1 MHPRRL
7 LDQHGLAARK
17 RFGQNFLLETAAA
30 QRIAEATVAGE
41 RGLPVLEIGPGT
53 GMLTAALL
61 EAEAT
66 VTAVEIDRGLVSIL
80 RERED
85 LSAAEIVESDILT
98 YDLRAFAGRAQHWAA
113 CGNLPYYITT
123 PILFALLECEP
134 QPARIVAMIQ
144 REVADRLTAGPG
156 SAAYG
161 ALSVVVAYRARASRL
176 MTLRPTAFYPRPQV
190 DSTVVVLERYTE
202 PPVCPRDPGAMLRL
216 IRAAFAYRRKTLAN
230 ALELGDPST
239 PRARTAAALAAIG
252 KPPEARGESLSLDDF
267 SRLADNLT

>member
-7 LDQHGLAARK
+7 LDEHGLAARK
-17 RFGQNFLLETAAA
+17 RYGQNFLLDTTAA
-30 QRIAEATVAGE
+30 QRIAQATVAGE
-41 RGLPVLEIGPGT
+41 HGLPVLEIGPGT
-53 GMLTAALL
+53 GTLTSALLAAGAAL
-61 EAEAT
+61 
-66 VTAVEIDRGLVSIL
+66 TAVEIDRGLVGIL

-98 YDLRAFAGRAQHWAA
+98 YDLQAFAGRAPRWAA

-123 PILFALLECEP
+123 PILFALLECDP
-134 QPARIVAMIQ
+134 QPGRIVAMVQ

-156 SAAYG
+156 SDAYG
-161 ALSVVVAYRARASRL
+161 ALSVVVAYRARTSRL
-176 MTLRPTAFYPRPQV
+176 LTLRPAAFYPRPQV
-190 DSTVVVLERYTE
+190 DSTVVVLERHAE
-202 PPVCPRDPGAMLRL
+202 PPVHPRDPGAMLRL
-216 IRAAFAYRRKTLAN
+216 VRAAFAYRRKTLAN
-230 ALELGDPST
+230 ALELGDPSI

>member
-7 LDQHGLAARK
+7 LDEHGLAARK
-17 RFGQNFLLETAAA
+17 RYGQNFLLDTTAA
-30 QRIAEATVAGE
+30 QRIAQATVAGE
-41 RGLPVLEIGPGT
+41 HGLPVLEIGPGT
-53 GMLTAALL
+53 GTLTAALL
-61 EAEAT
+61 ESGGRL
-66 VTAVEIDRGLVSIL
+66 TAVEIDRGLVSIL

-85 LSAAEIVESDILT
+85 LSTAEIVESDILT
-98 YDLRAFAGRAQHWAA
+98 YDLRAFAERAQRWAA

-134 QPARIVAMIQ
+134 QPVRIVAMIQ
-144 REVADRLTAGPG
+144 REVAERLTAGPG

-176 MTLRPTAFYPRPQV
+176 LTLRPAAFYPRPQV
-190 DSTVVVLERYTE
+190 DSTVVVLERHAE
-202 PPVCPRDPGAMLRL
+202 PPVHPRDPQAMLLL

-230 ALELGDPST
+230 ALELRDPSI
-239 PRARTAAALAAIG
+239 PRARTTAALAAIG
-252 KPPEARGESLSLDDF
+252 KPPDARGESLSLDDF